1 MRALRVFA
9 ATGSRSFP
17 FDRMIQALDGAVSSG
32 VLPEGTT
39 VLAQVGSSA
48 WEPRFIDV
56 VDYLDRD
63 EFLARVDEADLVVS
77 HGGTGS
83 LMTALSRGKRVVAVP
98 RRAVFGEVV
107 DDHQVEFVRQLERAG
122 LLRVCDEGDDLAAVM
137 AASLVAPAPS
147 PYQSNTAAVLDS
159 IDAYLGGMS
168 ESGSMRLRR
177 PVRVLLCGSALTE
190 PGGMVSVCRQL
201 MNHDWGDDAS
211 LEYVATHVLGS
222 PLCRA
227 ITFMRGLH
235 EVRCRLASGEVDVV
249 HLHMSYKGSFVRK
262 RILARLCQKRG
273 VRYVV
278 HMHGGKFT
286 LFYEGLSSPM
296 RKAVTSMLENADTV
310 VVLSESRREF
320 CSAIAPNACV
330 AVVPN
335 AVPLRSP
342 LLRKRDGAFD
352 IAFLGRLVPVKGV
365 DDLVCGF
372 SQLIKRRPSLKSR
385 LYIAGSGSEEGF
397 LRRKCA
403 ALGIADCVS
412 FLGWLD
418 PETCNELLEKVDV
431 VVLPSHAEEFGTVLI
446 EAMSAGTP
454 VVATKVGGIE
464 AVVEDGVEGILVNA
478 EAPEEIASAL
488 ERLHDDVSFWESCS
502 RASQEKVAAQFN
514 EDVFFAKMV
523 ALCRGDG
530 GGE

>member
-1 MRALRVFA
+1 M
-9 ATGSRSFP
+9 
-17 FDRMIQALDGAVSSG
+17 
-32 VLPEGTT
+32 
-39 VLAQVGSSA
+39 
-48 WEPRFIDV
+48 
-56 VDYLDRD
+56 
-63 EFLARVDEADLVVS
+63 
-77 HGGTGS
+77 
-83 LMTALSRGKRVVAVP
+83 
-98 RRAVFGEVV
+98 
-107 DDHQVEFVRQLERAG
+107 
-122 LLRVCDEGDDLAAVM
+122 
-137 AASLVAPAPS
+137 
-147 PYQSNTAAVLDS
+147 
-159 IDAYLGGMS
+159 
-168 ESGSMRLRR
+168 
-177 PVRVLLCGSALTE
+177 
-190 PGGMVSVCRQL
+190 
-201 MNHDWGDDAS
+201 
-211 LEYVATHVLGS
+211 
-222 PLCRA
+222 
-227 ITFMRGLH
+227 
-235 EVRCRLASGEVDVV
+235 
-249 HLHMSYKGSFVRK
+249 
-262 RILARLCQKRG
+262 
-273 VRYVV
+273 
-278 HMHGGKFT
+278 
-286 LFYEGLSSPM
+286 
-296 RKAVTSMLENADTV
+296 
-310 VVLSESRREF
+310 
-320 CSAIAPNACV
+320 

-488 ERLHDDVSFWESCS
+488 ERLHYDVSFWESCS

-523 ALCRGDG
+523 ALYRGDG